1 MCFPF
6 STIRPALELVVT
18 EAHDR
23 TMMTNETASTKTTRI
38 SRPSWQVYQILPT
51 QMKRGG
57 TVLSFPP
64 TAECL
69 DRPYHA
75 FACLG
80 RELLLWITGFPKTN
94 DQHHVQVRARQLFK
108 RPQRYYSLVS
118 PTRSSHNSHNLAI
131 RSLLIAQQLRRR
143 DNNIHQLHQASTLRL
158 HL

>member
-1 MCFPF
+1 MND
-6 STIRPALELVVT
+6 RPQVELPQLRKVMVRRQG
-18 EAHDR
+18 EHVAKPQ
-23 TMMTNETASTKTTRI
+23 A
-38 SRPSWQVYQILPT
+38 SRPRGYQDHWQVYQILPT

-143 DNNIHQLHQASTLRL
+143 DNNIHQLHQL